1 MVIPSRGT
9 GRRGGGMIG
18 DSVFSQWGSL
28 DGAGRT
34 LQTEKH
40 RLSPDLEQAQGVT
53 SCSLVPEML

>member
-1 MVIPSRGT
+1 
-9 GRRGGGMIG
+9 MIG

-34 LQTEKH
+34 LQTDKH
-40 RLSPDLEQAQGVT
+40 RLSPDLEQGQGMT